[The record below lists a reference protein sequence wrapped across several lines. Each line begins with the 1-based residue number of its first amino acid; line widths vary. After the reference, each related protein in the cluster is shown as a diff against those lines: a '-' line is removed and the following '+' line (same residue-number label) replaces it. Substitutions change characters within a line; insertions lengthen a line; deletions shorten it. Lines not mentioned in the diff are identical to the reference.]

1 MAIFS
6 LLVLLLM
13 FITPVISVLTVV
25 LKFTETRRAVSWP
38 QVRGQITEVRLLQNG
53 QQYQPEVDIAYA
65 VGETSYTS
73 RQRPVGPNGQSKGSK
88 AWAREL
94 SLQFK
99 PGTAVPLY
107 YDPAR
112 PKNATLAPRN
122 MEALSTRWQVT
133 SGLMILLS
141 IGMHVIGSRALLT
154 NYLNLSGSSILVSV
168 AITTVVTL
176 LLGAALALLVQE
188 TRQPKV

>member
-1 MAIFS
+1 
-6 LLVLLLM
+6 M

-25 LKFTETRRAVSWP
+25 LKFAETRRAVSWP
-38 QVRGQITEVRLLQNG
+38 QVRGQVTEVRLLQNG

-65 VGETSYTS
+65 VGETRYTS

-112 PKNATLAPRN
+112 PKNATLTPRH
-122 MEALSTRWQVT
+122 MEALSPRWQVT

-141 IGMHVIGSRALLT
+141 VVMHIIGSRALLT

>member
-112 PKNATLAPRN
+112 PKNATLTPRH
-122 MEALSTRWQVT
+122 MEAQSTRWQVT

>member
-38 QVRGQITEVRLLQNG
+38 QVRGQVTEVRLLQSG

-65 VGETSYTS
+65 VGETRYTS
-73 RQRPVGPNGQSKGSK
+73 RQRPIGPTGQSKGSK

-112 PKNATLAPRN
+112 PKNATLTPRH

-154 NYLNLSGSSILVSV
+154 NYLNLSSSSVWISV

-176 LLGAALALLVQE
+176 MLGAALALLVQE
-188 TRQPKV
+188 SRQPKV

>member
-1 MAIFS
+1 MAILS

-38 QVRGQITEVRLLQNG
+38 QVRGQVTEVRLLQNG

-65 VGETSYTS
+65 IGETSYTS

-112 PKNATLAPRN
+112 PKNATLTPRH
-122 MEALSTRWQVT
+122 MEALSPRWQVT

-141 IGMHVIGSRALLT
+141 VVMHIIGSRALLT
-154 NYLNLSGSSILVSV
+154 NYLNLSSSSILVSV

>member
-6 LLVLLLM
+6 LLVLILM
-13 FITPVISVLTVV
+13 FITPIISVLSVV
-25 LKFTETRRAVSWP
+25 LKITETRQAVSWP
-38 QVRGQITEVRLLQNG
+38 QVQGQVAEVRLLQSG
-53 QQYQPEVDIAYA
+53 QQYQPEVEIAYA

-112 PKNATLAPRN
+112 PKRATLTPHLS
-122 MEALSTRWQVT
+122 ETSSTRWQVT
-133 SGLMILLS
+133 SVIMIFLS
-141 IGMHVIGSRALLT
+141 IAMHIIGSRALLT
-154 NYLNLSGSSILVSV
+154 NYLSLSGSSIWVSV

-176 LLGAALALLVQE
+176 LLGAALALLMQE
-188 TRQPKV
+188 SRQPKV

>member
-25 LKFTETRRAVSWP
+25 LKFAETRRAVSWP
-38 QVRGQITEVRLLQNG
+38 QVRGQVTEVRLLQNG

-65 VGETSYTS
+65 VGETRYTS

-112 PKNATLAPRN
+112 PKNATLTPRH
-122 MEALSTRWQVT
+122 MEALSPRWQVT

-141 IGMHVIGSRALLT
+141 VVMHIIGSRALLT

>member
-38 QVRGQITEVRLLQNG
+38 QVRGQVTEVRLLQNG

-65 VGETSYTS
+65 VGETRYTS

-112 PKNATLAPRN
+112 PKNATLTPRH
-122 MEALSTRWQVT
+122 MEALSPRWQVT

-141 IGMHVIGSRALLT
+141 VVMHIIGSRALLT

-168 AITTVVTL
+168 AITTVVTVM
-176 LLGAALALLVQE
+176 LGAALALLVQE

>member
-38 QVRGQITEVRLLQNG
+38 QVMGQITDVRLLQSG
-53 QQYQPEVDIAYA
+53 QTYQPEVDIAYT

-99 PGTAVPLY
+99 PGTAVSLY

-112 PKNATLAPRN
+112 PKRATLTPRQ
-122 MEALSTRWQVT
+122 MEAHSTRWQVT
-133 SGLMILLS
+133 SGFMILLS
-141 IGMHVIGSRALLT
+141 IAMHLIGSRALLT
-154 NYLNLSGSSILVSV
+154 NYLSLSGSSILVSV

-176 LLGAALALLVQE
+176 LLGVALALLVQE
-188 TRQPKV
+188 TRQPKI

>member
-25 LKFTETRRAVSWP
+25 LKFAETRRAVSWP
-38 QVRGQITEVRLLQNG
+38 QVRGQVTEVRLLQNG

-65 VGETSYTS
+65 VGETRYTS

-107 YDPAR
+107 YDPAH
-112 PKNATLAPRN
+112 PKNATLTPRH
-122 MEALSTRWQVT
+122 MEALSPRWQVT

-141 IGMHVIGSRALLT
+141 VVMHIIGSRALLT

-168 AITTVVTL
+168 AITTVVTVM
-176 LLGAALALLVQE
+176 LGAALALLVQE